1 MMNNNHDNKT
11 NLVNKRIT
19 RNSKRK
25 LANELNKNNNSKNTS
40 DSNENINNNDNN
52 VNNNNSNTV
61 RKEKNERKRKCIHSE
76 DDINKIK
83 KDINRNSKKIKQL
96 EDNINL
102 YDYDELE
109 DNIDILYEKVESYD
123 NKLAEYKER
132 IDELN
137 INLEYIMS
145 YIEEEEEESEDNE
158 NDNDN
163 DEVVNMMEE
172 EIVNNTL
179 KKISPIIYCKKK
191 LEKKGIV
198 GDKLETELKIINEFL
213 EKMNSNDTSKSD
225 SIQKFNSLLDYF
237 IDLNIKQKKNYIKKI
252 SNINSKKQTKPI
264 YFRILDSDLSD
275 DIKND
280 ILTKY
285 EISCSNEDSS
295 EYAKFNNWVNSLFNI
310 PWGKKANLKITA
322 NNGVDKIS
330 KFLSDARLNM
340 DRVIYGQNN
349 TKDHIIQ
356 IISKMIS
363 NPKKSGNVFA
373 IYGPP
378 GTGKTTI
385 IKEGMSKALG
395 IPFTFISL
403 GGATD
408 SSFLEGHSYTYEGSE
423 YGKIVESLKL
433 CKVMN
438 PIFYFDEL
446 DKVSQTTKGEEII
459 NSLIHLTDSSQNTLF
474 QDKYFGSIPFDLSN
488 SIFVFSFNDLSKI
501 NKILLDRMELIHVNG
516 FDLKEKLNIAKNY
529 LLPELFN
536 NYNIQ
541 DNQIIFNDDI
551 INYIIN
557 YNGCSSEEKGVRN
570 IKRRLENIISKLNI
584 LILTKEK
591 SKKLHTKLD
600 KVCENRNISF
610 PLELSRDIVDILIN
624 DSAKDTLP
632 PFGMYS

>member
-1 MMNNNHDNKT
+1 MMNNNNHDKQT

-19 RNSKRK
+19 RNSKRR
-25 LANELNKNNNSKNTS
+25 LANELNKKNTDCNNVS
-40 DSNENINNNDNN
+40 DKNINDKHNDIQPIDDDNN
-52 VNNNNSNTV
+52 LTNSMID
-61 RKEKNERKRKCIHSE
+61 RKRKCKYQE
-76 DDINKIK
+76 DDLNKIK
-83 KDINRNSKKIKQL
+83 KDVNRNSKKIKQL
-96 EDNINL
+96 EDNLNL

-109 DNIDILYEKVESYD
+109 DNIDTLYEKVESFD
-123 NKLAEYKER
+123 NKLIQYKEKV
-132 IDELN
+132 DDLSN
-137 INLEYIMS
+137 NLEYIMS
-145 YIEEEEEESEDNE
+145 YIDEEEEDEYDDEGSDE
-158 NDNDN
+158 NGVTNI
-163 DEVVNMMEE
+163 MEE
-172 EIVNNTL
+172 QIVNTAL
-179 KKISPIIYCKKK
+179 KKISPLIYCKKR
-191 LEKKGIV
+191 LEKNGVV
-198 GDKLETELKIINEFL
+198 GDKLDKELKIITEFL
-213 EKMNSNDTSKSD
+213 EIMNSNGNS
-225 SIQKFNSLLDYF
+225 QKFNMLLDYF
-237 IDLNIKQKKNYIKKI
+237 IDLNTKQKNNYIKKI
-252 SNINSKKQTKPI
+252 KGINSKKQTKPI

-275 DIKND
+275 DIKNT

-285 EISCSNEDSS
+285 EISCSNEYSS
-295 EYAKFNNWVNSLFNI
+295 EYAKFNNWVNSLFSI

-322 NNGVDKIS
+322 NNGIYKIS

-340 DRVIYGQNN
+340 DRVIYGQND

-363 NPKKSGNVFA
+363 NPKKTGNVFA

-423 YGKIVESLKL
+423 YGKIVESLKV

-501 NKILLDRMELIHVNG
+501 NKILLDRMELINVNG
-516 FDLKEKLNIAKNY
+516 FDLKEKMNIAKNY
-529 LLPELFN
+529 LLPELLN
-536 NYNIQ
+536 NYNIM

-551 INYIIN
+551 INYIVN
-557 YNGCSSEEKGVRN
+557 FNSCGSEEKGVRN

-591 SKKLHTKLD
+591 SEKLHTKLD
-600 KVCENRNISF
+600 KVCKNRQIVF
-610 PLELSRDIVDILIN
+610 PLELTRDIVDILIN
-624 DSAKDTLP
+624 DGVKDTPP